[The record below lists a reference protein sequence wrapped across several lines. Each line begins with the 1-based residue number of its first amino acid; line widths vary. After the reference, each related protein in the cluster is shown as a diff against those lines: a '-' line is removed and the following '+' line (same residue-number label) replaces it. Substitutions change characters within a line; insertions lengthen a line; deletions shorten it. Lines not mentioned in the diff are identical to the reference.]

1 MVIPMVDNIFDF
13 TGIDTKIA
21 DEVYEAFNEVFK
33 KFPNLKNRIN
43 YVGSIEN
50 AFDDINKIYKLY
62 YNGNL
67 SYSSLYK
74 LKLYFKILAFAN
86 EVPNKNILNPY
97 VNGELSYEER
107 LIYGKSYFESISV
120 NELFSYSKLYQKIY
134 TGKSKNIFNAYN
146 IKGIVFH
153 EVGHILSNLLFLSYN
168 EHFMTNVDLLMKKRF
183 QNYSCYSLKN
193 PEEFIAEQF
202 TLYMLGEYTV
212 ASIYIGN
219 YITNLYKK
227 YENTKVFEYD
237 DKYMTLIRK
246 NVV

>member
-21 DEVYEAFNEVFK
+21 DEVYEAFNEVFD
-33 KFPNLKNRIN
+33 KFPKLKNRIN

-50 AFDDINKIYKLY
+50 AFDDINKIYKIY

-97 VNGELSYEER
+97 VNRELSYEER

-134 TGKSKNIFNAYN
+134 TEKSKNIFNAYN

-168 EHFMTNVDLLMKKRF
+168 EHFMTNVDILMKKRF

-227 YENTKVFEYD
+227 YENTNVFEYD
-237 DKYMTLIRK
+237 DKYITLIRK

>member
-1 MVIPMVDNIFDF
+1 MVDNIFDF

-21 DEVYEAFNEVFK
+21 DEVYEAFNEVFD
-33 KFPNLKNRIN
+33 KFPKLKNRIN

-97 VNGELSYEER
+97 VNRELSYEER

-134 TGKSKNIFNAYN
+134 TEKSKNIFNAYN

-168 EHFMTNVDLLMKKRF
+168 EHFMTNVDILMKKRF

-227 YENTKVFEYD
+227 YENTNVFEYD
-237 DKYMTLIRK
+237 DKYITLIRK

>member
-1 MVIPMVDNIFDF
+1 MVILMVDNIFDF
-13 TGIDTKIA
+13 TGIDVKIA

-134 TGKSKNIFNAYN
+134 NGKSKNIFNAYN

-153 EVGHILSNLLFLSYN
+153 EVGHILSNILHLAYN
-168 EHFMTNVDLLMKKRF
+168 DHFMNTVAILMSKK
-183 QNYSCYSLKN
+183 NEIYSAYSLKN

>member
-1 MVIPMVDNIFDF
+1 MVILMVDNIFDF
-13 TGIDTKIA
+13 TGIDVRIA
-21 DEVYEAFNEVFK
+21 DEVYEAFNDVFK

-50 AFDDINKIYKLY
+50 AFEDINKIYKLY
-62 YNGNL
+62 YDGNL

-86 EVPNKNILNPY
+86 EVPNINILNPY

-120 NELFSYSKLYQKIY
+120 NELLSYSKLYQKIY
-134 TGKSKNIFNAYN
+134 IGKSKNIFNAYN
-146 IKGIVFH
+146 IKGVVFH

-168 EHFMTNVDLLMKKRF
+168 EHFMTNVDVLMKKRF

>member
-1 MVIPMVDNIFDF
+1 M
-13 TGIDTKIA
+13 
-21 DEVYEAFNEVFK
+21 
-33 KFPNLKNRIN
+33 
-43 YVGSIEN
+43 
-50 AFDDINKIYKLY
+50 
-62 YNGNL
+62 
-67 SYSSLYK
+67 
-74 LKLYFKILAFAN
+74 
-86 EVPNKNILNPY
+86 
-97 VNGELSYEER
+97 
-107 LIYGKSYFESISV
+107 
-120 NELFSYSKLYQKIY
+120 
-134 TGKSKNIFNAYN
+134 
-146 IKGIVFH
+146 
-153 EVGHILSNLLFLSYN
+153 SYN
-168 EHFMTNVDLLMKKRF
+168 DHFMTNVDVLMKKRF

>member
-21 DEVYEAFNEVFK
+21 DEVYEAFNEVFD
-33 KFPNLKNRIN
+33 KFPKLKNRIN

-67 SYSSLYK
+67 AYSSLYK
-74 LKLYFKILAFAN
+74 LKLYFKILAFAI

-97 VNGELSYEER
+97 INDELSYEER
-107 LIYGKSYFESISV
+107 LIYGKSYFESVSV

-168 EHFMTNVDLLMKKRF
+168 EHFMTNVDILMKKRF

>member
-21 DEVYEAFNEVFK
+21 DEVYEAFNEVFD
-33 KFPNLKNRIN
+33 KFPKLKNRIN

-97 VNGELSYEER
+97 VNRELSYEER

-134 TGKSKNIFNAYN
+134 TEKSKNIFNAYN

-168 EHFMTNVDLLMKKRF
+168 EHFMTNVDILMKKRF

-219 YITNLYKK
+219 YITNIYKK

>member
-1 MVIPMVDNIFDF
+1 MVDNIFDF

-62 YNGNL
+62 YNENL
-67 SYSSLYK
+67 SYSSLY
-74 LKLYFKILAFAN
+74 

-146 IKGIVFH
+146 IKGVVFH

>member
-1 MVIPMVDNIFDF
+1 MVDNIFDF
-13 TGIDTKIA
+13 TGIDVKIA
-21 DEVYEAFNEVFK
+21 DEIYEAFNEVFE

-62 YNGNL
+62 YKGNL

-74 LKLYFKILAFAN
+74 LKLYFKIFALSN
-86 EVPNKNILNPY
+86 EVPNEDILNPY
-97 VNGELSYEER
+97 LNRELSYEER
-107 LIYGKSYFESISV
+107 LKYGKSYFESIAF
-120 NELFSYSKLYQKIY
+120 NEMYSYSDFYKKIY
-134 TGKSKNIFNAYN
+134 NGKSRNNFYAYN

-153 EVGHILSNLLFLSYN
+153 EVGHILSNILHLAYN
-168 EHFMTNVDLLMKKRF
+168 DHFMNTVAILMSKK
-183 QNYSCYSLKN
+183 NEIYSAYSLKN

-202 TLYMLGEYTV
+202 TLYMLGDYTV

-219 YITNLYKK
+219 YISNLYKK
-227 YENTKVFEYD
+227 CENTEVFEYD
-237 DKYMTLIRK
+237 DTYQRLIRK

>member
-1 MVIPMVDNIFDF
+1 MVDNIFDF
-13 TGIDTKIA
+13 TGIDVKIA

-67 SYSSLYK
+67 SYSYLYK

-107 LIYGKSYFESISV
+107 LIYQLMNYFHTQNFIKKFILE
-120 NELFSYSKLYQKIY
+120 NQKI
-134 TGKSKNIFNAYN
+134 
-146 IKGIVFH
+146 
-153 EVGHILSNLLFLSYN
+153 FL
-168 EHFMTNVDLLMKKRF
+168 
-183 QNYSCYSLKN
+183 
-193 PEEFIAEQF
+193 
-202 TLYMLGEYTV
+202 ML
-212 ASIYIGN
+212 II
-219 YITNLYKK
+219 
-227 YENTKVFEYD
+227 
-237 DKYMTLIRK
+237 
-246 NVV
+246 